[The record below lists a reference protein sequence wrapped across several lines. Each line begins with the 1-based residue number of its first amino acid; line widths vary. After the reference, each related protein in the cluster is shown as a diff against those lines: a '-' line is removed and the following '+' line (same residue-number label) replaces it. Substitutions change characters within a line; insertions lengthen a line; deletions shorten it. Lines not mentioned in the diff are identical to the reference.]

1 MGPVYGHQWRHFNA
15 NYTDC
20 NTNYFGKGK
29 DQLQYLINCLND
41 PKERYSRRLIMSAW
55 NPCQI
60 DEMALPPCHVLLH
73 LNVVDEKLSGILYQR
88 SGDLGL
94 GVPFNI
100 MSYSLLIHLL
110 GYHCGLEVKEFIYY
124 LGNTH
129 IYDDH
134 VESLKKQL
142 ENKPYKFP
150 TLKIVNKHNN
160 INDYSLNDIEIID
173 YKSHDSIKIKM
184 RK

>member
-1 MGPVYGHQWRHFNA
+1 M
-15 NYTDC
+15 
-20 NTNYFGKGK
+20 K
-29 DQLQYLINCLND
+29 DPN
-41 PKERYSRRLIMSAW
+41 KRSSRRHILTAW

-73 LNVVDEKLSGILYQR
+73 LNVGDEKLSGILYQR